1 MKNLDI
7 DKIWSEILR
16 KCGYEK
22 KIKCENIIIKI
33 QKTHV
38 EKMFSLESYL
48 LFISTL
54 IFKDFY

>member
-22 KIKCENIIIKI
+22 KIKMWK
-33 QKTHV
+33 
-38 EKMFSLESYL
+38 Y
-48 LFISTL
+48 
-54 IFKDFY
+54 YY